1 MRKLRGLKKYYKRLE
16 TENDLNKINWLNFE
30 EPNILLNNLHF
41 HFDRRGL
48 GDNSYRRRKPHLDK
62 LFRHFCILE
71 KETKKLKTEFQLYAV
86 LLDNE
91 SYYDALF
98 VNTPSPNNEFPWKY
112 KNSSNESTLTNTD
125 LANYINDLEGFEKLY
140 GVANQSFCVSF
151 KKNIG
156 VNPQ

>member
-1 MRKLRGLKKYYKRLE
+1 MKKLRGLKRYYKKLE
-16 TENDLNKINWLNFE
+16 TENDLTKMSWLSFDD
-30 EPNILLNNLHF
+30 PNISLNKFHF

-48 GDNSYRRRKPHLDK
+48 GDNCYRRRKPHLDK

-98 VNTPSPNNEFPWKY
+98 VNTPHPNNEFPWKY
-112 KNSSNESTLTNTD
+112 KDLSNESTLKNTD
-125 LANYINDLEGFEKLY
+125 LENYINDLEGFEKRY
-140 GVANQSFCVSF
+140 GVANQSFCVLF
-151 KKNIG
+151 KKNTG
-156 VNPQ
+156 VEPQ